1 MLYEHLFVPGTPYT
15 RSQQLSILDGALK
28 RRDAELAW
36 RTAGNISPQLEL
48 DRALLLVILLG
59 EREAPAFQRSA
70 RRWLVRFIDE
80 QRPTVD
86 QVKRVA
92 DALNELLTFIARED
106 AREALEN
113 LAEQIRRRRS

>member
-1 MLYEHLFVPGTPYT
+1 MPGTPFS

-70 RRWLVRFIDE
+70 RRWLVRFITE
-80 QRPTVD
+80 HRPTVV
-86 QVKRVA
+86 QIKRVS
-92 DALNELLTFIARED
+92 DALNELLTFVARDD
-106 AREALEN
+106 AREALER
-113 LAEQIRRRRS
+113 LAEQLRRRAN